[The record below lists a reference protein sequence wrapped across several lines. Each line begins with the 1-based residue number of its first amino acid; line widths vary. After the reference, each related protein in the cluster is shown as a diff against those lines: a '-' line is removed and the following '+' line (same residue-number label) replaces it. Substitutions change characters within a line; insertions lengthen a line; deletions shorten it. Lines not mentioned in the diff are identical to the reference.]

1 MSLAR
6 TFWIGAAG
14 ILILAALVATA
25 AIVRGDFG
33 DTDARVL
40 GTLFALLLAGA
51 TAVAGLA
58 LVERG
63 TLVPLGWLTSALAGV
78 GFLVIGLSIWSDG
91 DVVGW
96 EWAAR
101 SIVVIV
107 ALLLVSTQRLLL
119 RVASLLPLTVGTAAA
134 AALATL
140 LTCVGIGADS
150 ADGLWQ
156 LTAVLWILTVLGFL
170 LLPVLQRFTAAGG
183 VPLAARVLAELDGV
197 ELVAVHSRN
206 GLDIRLAPGERLQ
219 LRRRDG

>member
-6 TFWIGAAG
+6 AFWIGAAG
-14 ILILAALVATA
+14 ILILAALVAVA

-33 DTDARVL
+33 DTDARIL

-51 TAVAGLA
+51 TAVSGLA
-58 LVERG
+58 LVERA
-63 TLVPLGWLTSALAGV
+63 TLVPLGWATVALAAV
-78 GFLVIGLSIWSDG
+78 GFLVIALSIWSDG

-101 SIVVIV
+101 SIVVLV

-119 RVASLLPLTVGTAAA
+119 RIESLLPLAAGTAVV

-140 LTCVGIGADS
+140 LTCIGIGADD

-156 LTAVLWILTVLGFL
+156 LTAVLWILTALGYL

-197 ELVAVHSRN
+197 ELVAVRSRN
-206 GLDIRLAPGERLQ
+206 GLDVSLAPGERLQ
-219 LRRRDG
+219 LRRRE